1 MTTPNYFSQFP
12 DIDYA
17 FKINKAG
24 KPISCLI
31 KDYFHLMKV
40 RDDLYK
46 YDTLYDNYYIKN
58 AQRPD
63 EISYELYDD
72 EQYYWIILQIN
83 DITDYWNQWPLHD
96 SELEDYINQKY
107 GTEEQADAVRYYETV
122 AQYDSEG
129 LNVIYPGGIRVD
141 ANFRYPENLGISQQ
155 PPDAVTNRQHE
166 WRLNDLKRE
175 IQVIQPK
182 YIADFVRDYERYA
195 NNLPNV
201 ASEVSVSDVKY

>member
-1 MTTPNYFSQFP
+1 MATPTYFSNFP

-24 KPISCLI
+24 QPISCAI
-31 KDYFHLMKV
+31 KDFFHLMKV

-58 AQRPD
+58 AERPD
-63 EISYELYDD
+63 EVSWELYDD
-72 EQYYWIILQIN
+72 EQYYWVILQIN
-83 DITDYWNQWPLHD
+83 DIVDYYNQWPLHD
-96 SELEDYINQKY
+96 NELEDYINRKY
-107 GTEEQADAVRYYETV
+107 GSEEVADAVRFYETET
-122 AQYDSEG
+122 QYDADG
-129 LNVIYPGGIRVD
+129 NAIYPGGIRVMED
-141 ANFRYPENLGISQQ
+141 FVYPPNLGISNQ
-155 PPDAVTNRQHE
+155 PPSAVTNRQYE

-182 YIADFVRDYERYA
+182 YIADFIRDYENYA
-195 NNLPNV
+195 RSLPDV

>member
-1 MTTPNYFSQFP
+1 MATPTYFSKFP
-12 DIDYA
+12 NIDYA

-24 KPISCLI
+24 RAVGCEI

-72 EQYYWIILQIN
+72 EQFYWIILQIN

-96 SELEDYINQKY
+96 NELEDFILRKY
-107 GTEEQADAVRYYETV
+107 GSEEQADAVRYYETV
-122 AQYDSEG
+122 AQYDADD
-129 LNVIYPGGIRVD
+129 NVIYPGGIRVD
-141 ANFRYPENLGISQQ
+141 ADFRYPENLGISQQ
-155 PPDAVTNRQHE
+155 GPDEVTNRQHE
-166 WRLNDLKRE
+166 WRLNDQKRE

-182 YIADFVRDYERYA
+182 HISDFVRDYERYA
-195 NNLPNV
+195 KGLV
-201 ASEVSVSDVKY
+201 DQASEVSVSDVKY

>member
-1 MTTPNYFSQFP
+1 MATPSYFSNFP
-12 DIDYA
+12 NVDYA

-24 KPISCLI
+24 HAVGCEI

-63 EISYELYDD
+63 EVSYELYDD
-72 EQYYWIILQIN
+72 EQFYWIILQIN
-83 DITDYWNQWPLHD
+83 DITDYWNQWPMHD
-96 SELEDYINQKY
+96 NELEDFINRKY
-107 GTEEQADAVRYYETV
+107 GSEEVADAVRFYETEP
-122 AQYDSEG
+122 QYDADG
-129 LNVIYPGGIRVD
+129 NVIYPGGIRVD
-141 ANFRYPENLGISQQ
+141 ADFVYPPELGISNQ
-155 PPDAVTNRQHE
+155 PPSQVTNRQYE
-166 WRLNDLKRE
+166 WRLNDEKRE

-182 YIADFVRDYERYA
+182 YISDFVRDYEKYA
-195 NNLPNV
+195 KGLKDQ

>member
-1 MTTPNYFSQFP
+1 MSTPTYFSNYP

-24 KPISCLI
+24 QPVSCLI
-31 KDYFHLMKV
+31 KDFFHLMKV

-46 YDTLYDNYYIKN
+46 YDTIYDNYYIKN

-63 EISYELYDD
+63 EIAYELYDD

-96 SELEDYINQKY
+96 NELEDYINLKY
-107 GTEEQADAVRYYETV
+107 GTEEQADAVRFYETEP
-122 AQYDSEG
+122 QYDDDN
-129 LNVIYPGGIRVD
+129 NVIYPGGIRVSED
-141 ANFRYPENLGISQQ
+141 FVYPSNLGISYQ
-155 PPDAVTNRQHE
+155 PPSAVTNRQYE
-166 WRLNDLKRE
+166 WGLNDLKRE

-182 YIADFVRDYERYA
+182 YIADFIRDFEIYA
-195 NNLPNV
+195 RALPDV

>member
-1 MTTPNYFSQFP
+1 MSTPTYFSNYP

-24 KPISCLI
+24 QPVSCLI
-31 KDYFHLMKV
+31 KDFFHLMKV

-46 YDTLYDNYYIKN
+46 YDTIYDNYYIKN

-96 SELEDYINQKY
+96 NELEEYINQKY
-107 GTEEQADAVRYYETV
+107 VTEEKADAVRFYQTEP
-122 AQYDSEG
+122 QYDADG
-129 LNVIYPGGIRVD
+129 YVIYPGGIRVMED
-141 ANFRYPENLGISQQ
+141 FVYPPQLGIPYQ
-155 PPDAVTNRQHE
+155 PPTAVTNRQYE
-166 WRLNDLKRE
+166 WGLNDLKRE
-175 IQVIQPK
+175 IQVVQPK
-182 YIADFVRDYERYA
+182 YISDFVRDYERYA

>member
-1 MTTPNYFSQFP
+1 MATPTYFSNFP
-12 DIDYA
+12 NIDYA

-24 KPISCLI
+24 QPVGCDI

-63 EISYELYDD
+63 EVSYELYDD
-72 EQYYWIILQIN
+72 EQFYWIILQIN

-96 SELEDYINQKY
+96 NELEDFINRKY
-107 GTEEQADAVRYYETV
+107 GSEEVADAVRFYETEP
-122 AQYDSEG
+122 QYDNAG
-129 LNVIYPGGIRVD
+129 NVIYPGGIRVD
-141 ANFRYPENLGISQQ
+141 ADFVYPPELGISNQ
-155 PPDAVTNRQHE
+155 PPSAVTNRHYE
-166 WRLNDLKRE
+166 WRLNDEKRE

-182 YIADFVRDYERYA
+182 YISDFVRDYEKYA
-195 NNLPNV
+195 KGLEDQ
-201 ASEVSVSDVKY
+201 ASETSISDVKY

>member
-1 MTTPNYFSQFP
+1 MATPTYFSNFP

-24 KPISCLI
+24 QPVACAI

-46 YDTLYDNYYIKN
+46 YDTIYDNYYIKN

-63 EISYELYDD
+63 EVSYELYDD
-72 EQYYWIILQIN
+72 EQYYWVILQIN
-83 DITDYWNQWPLHD
+83 DITDYYNQWPMHD
-96 SELEDYINQKY
+96 NELEDFINLKY
-107 GTEEQADAVRYYETV
+107 GSEEVADSVRFYETES
-122 AQYDSEG
+122 QYDNDG
-129 LNVIYPGGIRVD
+129 NVVYPGGIRVSED
-141 ANFRYPENLGISQQ
+141 FVYPPNLGISYQ
-155 PPDAVTNRQHE
+155 PPSAVTNRQYE

-182 YIADFVRDYERYA
+182 YIADLIRDYERYA
-195 NNLPNV
+195 RSLPDV
-201 ASEVSVSDVKY
+201 ASEVSISDVKY

>member
-1 MTTPNYFSQFP
+1 MATPSYFSNFP
-12 DIDYA
+12 NVDYA

-24 KPISCLI
+24 HAVGCEI

-63 EISYELYDD
+63 EVSYELYDD
-72 EQYYWIILQIN
+72 EQFYWIILQIN
-83 DITDYWNQWPLHD
+83 DITDYWNQWPMHD
-96 SELEDYINQKY
+96 NELEDYINLKY
-107 GTEEQADAVRYYETV
+107 GTEEVADAVRYYETEP
-122 AQYDSEG
+122 QYDDSD
-129 LNVIYPGGIRVD
+129 NVIYPGGIRVSED
-141 ANFRYPENLGISQQ
+141 FVYPPNLGISYQ
-155 PPDAVTNRQHE
+155 PPSAVTNRQHE

-182 YIADFVRDYERYA
+182 YIDDLVRDYERYA
-195 NNLPNV
+195 KSLPDV
-201 ASEVSVSDVKY
+201 MSEVSVSDIKY